1 MGSKTYQTLYYSK
14 MTAREPVLGFAF
26 ANYPSPNFQEAAK
39 NDPSVK
45 THMPINGYPTCHQW
59 WKKIRADL
67 VSASEKAGY
76 FDKHIGR
83 IDVANRVHA
92 YKAKHKLSW
101 GSDITPED
109 YIAKILLADSRD
121 MQIKSTE
128 SFIDPTNNSVGTMLS
143 RGLVNATQS
152 LKAWTITPLKREVTL
167 QTLPVMHAFFYFFL
181 IVFTPV
187 VLALSGYSP
196 RALGSLCGLF
206 LITIFMQYIWHLVGF
221 VERSVLDPMG
231 ENTTVAAMRNMAVLF
246 YIVAPG
252 LLLKLSSH
260 FGGDAGAG
268 LAGLVSASNQVTNES
283 TESSIKVVKAGGR
296 LARLG
301 R

>member
-1 MGSKTYQTLYYSK
+1 ME
-14 MTAREPVLGFAF
+14 REPVAGFAF
-26 ANYPSPNFQEAAK
+26 QTHPNPNFEEAAK
-39 NDPSVK
+39 NDASVK
-45 THMPINGYPTCHQW
+45 NHLPVNGYPTCNQW
-59 WKKIRADL
+59 WEKIRMDL
-67 VSASEKAGY
+67 VKASEKASY
-76 FDKHIGR
+76 FDKHIGS
-83 IDVANRVHA
+83 IDVANRIYA
-92 YKAKHKLSW
+92 YKAKHKLAW
-101 GSDITPED
+101 NSDITPED
-109 YIAKILLADSRD
+109 YIAKILLKDSRD

-128 SFIDPTNNSVGTMLS
+128 SFIDPTNNSVGSMLS
-143 RGLVNATQS
+143 RGLVNASQS
-152 LKAWTITPLKREVTL
+152 LKSWTSTPLKREATL

-181 IVFTPV
+181 IIFTPI

-206 LITIFMQYIWHLVGF
+206 TITIFLQYIWHLVGF

-231 ENTTVAAMRNMAVLF
+231 ENDAVAAMRNMAVLF
-246 YIVAPG
+246 YFIAPG

-268 LAGLVSASNQVTNES
+268 LAGLMGASEQITNQS
-283 TESSIKVVKAGGR
+283 TQSSVQLVKAGGQ

>member
-1 MGSKTYQTLYYSK
+1 MV
-14 MTAREPVLGFAF
+14 E
-26 ANYPSPNFQEAAK
+26 
-39 NDPSVK
+39 
-45 THMPINGYPTCHQW
+45 
-59 WKKIRADL
+59 KIRTDL
-67 VSASEKAGY
+67 VKASEKAGY
-76 FDKHIGR
+76 LDKHIGS
-83 IDVANRVHA
+83 IDVANRVYA
-92 YKAKHKLSW
+92 YKAKHKLAW
-101 GSDITPED
+101 NSDITPED

-128 SFIDPTNNSVGTMLS
+128 SSIDPTNNSVGTMLS
-143 RGLVNATQS
+143 RSLINTSQS
-152 LKAWTITPLKREVTL
+152 IKSWTSTPLKREATL

-181 IVFTPV
+181 IVFTPI

-206 LITIFMQYIWHLVGF
+206 VITIFLQYVWHLVGF

-231 ENTTVAAMRNMAVLF
+231 ENGAIAAMRNMAVLF
-246 YIVAPG
+246 YIIAPG

-268 LAGLVSASNQVTNES
+268 LAGFVTSSNQVANES
-283 TESSIKVVKAGGR
+283 AESSANLVKTGGR

-301 R
+301 K